1 MRRNKWNL
9 NKSQRMQLKSMICS
23 LGLLLLILLL
33 LGRFFNILLN
43 RNGEQNEEIHIPVI
57 ELLTN
62 VWIMEADEEGV
73 LIYRDGNEEQYSY
86 GMVSGSDDGQTG
98 ETTEGING
106 GAIPYTPLTDVRE
119 QIADIVLTDGA
130 VTDIQIKTEKINGR
144 ILSADDS
151 SVEVEGYGK
160 LPLAADYKGY
170 RIYKQ
175 MAMCQSRDLLI
186 GYDFAD
192 LVLEDGEICGLLMV
206 KEEAMEYIRVL
217 LKSADYAGLLHEQV
231 VLTGTSDFTIQ
242 YGTSDNLMQEQHKAG
257 DEITI
262 GQDSGYFTADRIIIT
277 PDVLTGKTVLKS
289 VNRSQGVPG
298 YRGHIELLRTEKGIA
313 VVNEVLLEEY
323 LYCVVPSEMP
333 ASYPDEALKAQAICA
348 RTYAY
353 GHMLKAAYPEYGA
366 HVDDSTSYQVYNNI
380 LEQESATTA
389 VKETYGQLLY
399 TCDGGLAGTYYYST
413 SCGVGSDANVWK
425 TEEAQA
431 INYLSAKGINQ
442 NEMQAKLGKQAES
455 EEQKELAAQTGT
467 VDEKS
472 LGERLQEEKQFEDFI
487 ISKNADDF
495 EVTEGWYRWTYQ
507 VKKLDVERICNQLK
521 ARYEANQKLILT
533 WDGKEYVS
541 KPIEE
546 FQEIQELYVA
556 KRGAGGIADEL
567 HIVTEKT
574 TYKVITEHN
583 IRYVLNNGESKILR
597 QDGSEVDCPTILPSA
612 FFIITVGKEK
622 DNVVGYTLS
631 GGGFGHGVG
640 MSQNGAKQMAKSG
653 YTANDILLFFYD
665 DCLVKNVYE
674 DVQQGNP

>member
-1 MRRNKWNL
+1 MRRNKRNL
-9 NKSQRMQLKSMICS
+9 NKSQRMQIKAMICS
-23 LGLLLLILLL
+23 LGLLLLVILL
-33 LGRFFNILLN
+33 LGRFFNILFH
-43 RNGEQNEEIHIPVI
+43 RNGEPEEEVHIPVM
-57 ELLTN
+57 EQLTN
-62 VWIMEADEEGV
+62 VWIMEADEEGI
-73 LIYRDGNEEQYSY
+73 LIYRDGNEEIYPY
-86 GMVSGSDDGQTG
+86 GMLSDTAEESGT
-98 ETTEGING
+98 TTETQYM
-106 GAIPYTPLTDVRE
+106 PSEDVRE
-119 QIADIVLTDGA
+119 QIADIVLTDGS

-151 SVEVEGYGK
+151 FVEVEGYGK
-160 LPLAADYKGY
+160 LPLAENYKGY
-170 RIYKQ
+170 RIYKTI
-175 MAMCQSRDLLI
+175 AMCQSRDLLI

-192 LVLEDGEICGLLMV
+192 LVLEEGEICGLLMV

-242 YGTSDNLMQEQHKAG
+242 YGTSDNLLQEQHKAG

-262 GQDSGYFTADRIIIT
+262 DRDSGYFTTDRIVIT

-289 VNRSQGVPG
+289 VNRSQGAPG

-333 ASYPDEALKAQAICA
+333 ASYPDEALKAQAVCA

-353 GHMLKAAYPEYGA
+353 GHMLKAGYPEYGA

-425 TEEAQA
+425 TEEAQT

-442 NEMQAKLGKQAES
+442 SQMQAKLGKQEES
-455 EEQKELAAQTGT
+455 EEQMEFAMQTGT
-467 VDEKS
+467 VDENS
-472 LGERLQEEKQFEDFI
+472 LGERLQDEKQFADFI
-487 ISKNADDF
+487 TSKNADDF
-495 EVTEGWYRWTYQ
+495 EATEGWYRWTYQ
-507 VKKLDVERICNQLK
+507 VKKLDAERIYNQLK
-521 ARYEANQKLILT
+521 ARFEANQKLILT

-546 FQEIQELYVA
+546 FQEIQDIYVA
-556 KRGAGGIADEL
+556 KRGAGGVADEL
-567 HIVTEKT
+567 HIVTKKA

-583 IRYVLNNGESKILR
+583 IRYILNNGESKILR

-640 MSQNGAKQMAKSG
+640 MSQNGAKQMAESG
-653 YTANDILLFFYD
+653 YTADDILLFFYD

-674 DVQQGNP
+674 DTTAGNP